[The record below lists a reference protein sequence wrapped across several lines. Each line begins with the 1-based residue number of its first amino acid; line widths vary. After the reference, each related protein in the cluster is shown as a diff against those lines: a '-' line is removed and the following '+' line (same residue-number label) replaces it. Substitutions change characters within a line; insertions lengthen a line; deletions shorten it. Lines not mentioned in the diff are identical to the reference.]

1 MDDRICDRIY
11 GDFDL
16 VPDGLVSEANL
27 SLTLAPSE
35 LTAHWQRCGRVSDFV
50 AGYIASAFAATAA
63 AGPGGTLE
71 DGPIFTSISTVFQE
85 LIENAAKFS
94 RKREATIHVRVR
106 HFSRILMYEVE
117 NTTTPAFAQR
127 FEEYLRQMAEE
138 HDLGALYLRIVESH
152 LESGAD
158 AQRSGIGL
166 LVIRKDHDVRVG
178 VRFSED
184 DAGRPIVTVRA
195 FQTMGGV

>member
-1 MDDRICDRIY
+1 MDDRTY
-11 GDFDL
+11 GDFELVPADL
-16 VPDGLVSEANL
+16 VPEARF

-63 AGPGGTLE
+63 VGPSGSLE
-71 DGPIFTSISTVFQE
+71 DGPLFTSISTVFQE

-94 RKREATIHVRVR
+94 RKRDSAIQVRVK

-127 FEEYLRQMAEE
+127 FEEYLRQTGEGQ
-138 HDLGALYLRIVESH
+138 DLTALYLRTIEAH
-152 LESGAD
+152 HESGAD
-158 AQRSGIGL
+158 VQRSGLGL
-166 LVIRKDHDVRVG
+166 LVIRKDHGVRVG
-178 VRFSED
+178 VRFTED
-184 DAGRPIVTVRA
+184 ASGRPSVTVRA

>member
-1 MDDRICDRIY
+1 MDDRIY

-16 VPDGLVSEANL
+16 VPDDLVPEARFA
-27 SLTLAPSE
+27 LTLAPSE

-50 AGYIASAFAATAA
+50 AGYIASAFAATTA
-63 AGPGGTLE
+63 AGPDDALE
-71 DGPIFTSISTVFQE
+71 DGPVFTSISTVFQE

-94 RKREATIHVRVR
+94 RKRDASIHVRVK

-127 FEEYLRQMAEE
+127 FEEYLRQMADEQ
-138 HDLGALYLRIVESH
+138 DLGGLYLRIVEAH
-152 LESGAD
+152 LEGGAD

-166 LVIRKDHDVRVG
+166 LVIRKDHGIRIG

-184 DAGRPIVTVRA
+184 ESGRPTVTVRA
-195 FQTMGGV
+195 FQTMGGA